1 MGSKTKVVEIELRN
15 SERQSFT
22 TCPQQWDWGYN
33 DRLKPKTPAP
43 ALRFGTLIHNSLE
56 AFYIPGIKRGPI
68 PADTFQKLYDK
79 DLKKYAKMGFKDED
93 DQWYEAGVLGVAML
107 EAYFDKYGKDD
118 RWRVLASEIPFRVPV
133 VDEKTGITFTYVG
146 VMDLVMLDRESGK
159 RKDLWV
165 WDHKTTKDDPSK
177 KGDALVLDEQSGSYW
192 SYGVDYLV
200 QEEILRANQRL
211 SGMMFNFLRK
221 GMKDERPQNAAG
233 QYLNKPT
240 KADLLKFAADTGK
253 KPPKDK
259 SFSSMT
265 VDELCKRFGDSA
277 LQLGEISKTQPS
289 PLFHREPVYR
299 DEYDKGMARSRI
311 IAQARMM
318 HYMRTGKLEIYK
330 VPGVLHNPHCKW
342 CPYKDPCEIHE
353 MGGDYKAIFKS
364 MYETW
369 EPYAQHEIEDGE
381 KR

>member
-107 EAYFDKYGKDD
+107 EAYFDKYG
-118 RWRVLASEIPFRVPV
+118 
-133 VDEKTGITFTYVG
+133 
-146 VMDLVMLDRESGK
+146 
-159 RKDLWV
+159 
-165 WDHKTTKDDPSK
+165 
-177 KGDALVLDEQSGSYW
+177 
-192 SYGVDYLV
+192 
-200 QEEILRANQRL
+200 
-211 SGMMFNFLRK
+211 
-221 GMKDERPQNAAG
+221 ERPQNAAG

-318 HYMRTGKLEIYK
+318 HYMRT
-330 VPGVLHNPHCKW
+330 NPHCKW